1 MHILTKDIK
10 DVHRIR
16 LAYSWGGERGRE
28 REREK
33 IFCSEPNFIYRI
45 SLDL

>member
-1 MHILTKDIK
+1 M
-10 DVHRIR
+10 
-16 LAYSWGGERGRE
+16 GGRERERE